1 VTTPLA
7 GTAVAREGAL
17 TDISVA
23 RSEATVASS
32 NRQNVGG
39 TAVDERERGARRLLS
54 ASLRHQY
61 DPIVEID
68 WEADPLPGVYWLP
81 PYRSSLYGTDL
92 WRAMTQE
99 QQVELTKN
107 EVASAA
113 SAGIWF
119 ETILMQML
127 IRHYY
132 DQDPTSSHAQYAL
145 TEVADEC
152 RHSVMFGRLI
162 ARLGCPPYPASRR
175 DQFLGRFLKTTATGA
190 HMFASILIAEEI
202 LDAFQR
208 EIMADDTL
216 QPLIRTVARIHVVE
230 EARHVTYARD
240 ELPRQIEGASRAGL
254 AYSRLIIGRAAN
266 SIVNRLVHPN
276 LYRAVGLDPKV
287 GRAAA
292 MSNPNF
298 RATLRWAGQRASG
311 YLGELGL
318 IGGPGRLLWRRSGL
332 L

>member
-1 VTTPLA
+1 MTTPV
-7 GTAVAREGAL
+7 TAV
-17 TDISVA
+17 SVP
-23 RSEATVASS
+23 RSDEHVASS
-32 NRQNVGG
+32 KGRSSIGA
-39 TAVDERERGARRLLS
+39 AVDERERAAERLLG

-68 WEADPLPGVYWLP
+68 WDADPLPGVYWLP
-81 PYRSSLYGTDL
+81 PYRSSLYGTEL
-92 WRAMTQE
+92 WRSMTLE

-152 RHSVMFGRLI
+152 RHSIMFGRLI
-162 ARLGCPPYPASRR
+162 AKLGCPPYPASRR
-175 DQFLGRFLKTTATGA
+175 DQFLGRFLKTTATGP

-208 EIMADDTL
+208 EIMADETL

-230 EARHVTYARD
+230 EARHVKYARD
-240 ELPRQIEGASRAGL
+240 ELPRQIEGAGRVSM

-266 SIVNRLVHPN
+266 SIVNRLVHPG
-276 LYRAVGLDPKV
+276 LYRSVGLDPRV
-287 GRAAA
+287 GRKAA

-298 RATLRWAGQRASG
+298 RATLRWAGQRASA
-311 YLGELGL
+311 YLGELNL
-318 IGGPGRLLWRRSGL
+318 IGGPGKLLWRHSGL

>member
-1 VTTPLA
+1 VATPH
-7 GTAVAREGAL
+7 GAL
-17 TDISVA
+17 TAVSVP
-23 RSEATVASS
+23 RSEAAVAPS
-32 NRQNVGG
+32 NRHNSGSTG
-39 TAVDERERGARRLLS
+39 LDERERTAERLLNT
-54 ASLRHQY
+54 SLRHQY

-68 WEADPLPGVYWLP
+68 WDAEPVPGAYWLP

-92 WRAMTQE
+92 WHAMMPE
-99 QQVELTKN
+99 QQIELTKN

-132 DQDPTSSHAQYAL
+132 DQDPTSNHAQYTL

-152 RHSVMFGRLI
+152 RHSIMFGRLI

-190 HMFASILIAEEI
+190 HMFAAILIAEEI

-230 EARHVTYARD
+230 EARHVKYARD
-240 ELPRQIEGASRAGL
+240 ELPRQLAGANRAGM
-254 AYSRLIIGRAAN
+254 AYSRLIIARAAN

-276 LYRAVGLDPKV
+276 LYRAVGLDPKI

-298 RATLRWAGQRASG
+298 RATLRWAGQRATG

-318 IGGPGRLLWRRSGL
+318 IAGPDRLLWRHAGL

>member
-7 GTAVAREGAL
+7 GTAVGRDGAL
-17 TDISVA
+17 TAVSVPRTDTA
-23 RSEATVASS
+23 GASS
-32 NRQNVGG
+32 NRQNSTG
-39 TAVDERERGARRLLS
+39 TAVEERERSAERLLGT
-54 ASLRHQY
+54 SLRHQY

-68 WEADPLPGVYWLP
+68 WAADPLPGVFWLP

-92 WRAMTQE
+92 WHAMTHDQR
-99 QQVELTKN
+99 VELTKN

-162 ARLGCPPYPASRR
+162 SRLGCPPYPATRR
-175 DQFLGRFLKTTATGA
+175 DQFLGRFLKTTATGP

-230 EARHVTYARD
+230 EARHVKYARD
-240 ELPRQIEGASRAGL
+240 ELPRQIEGASRL
-254 AYSRLIIGRAAN
+254 TMAYSRLIIARAAN
-266 SIVNRLVHPN
+266 SIVNRLVHPD
-276 LYRAVGLDPKV
+276 LYRAVGIDPKV
-287 GRAAA
+287 GRRAA

-298 RATLRWAGQRASG
+298 RATLRWAGQRATA

-318 IGGPGRLLWRRSGL
+318 VGGPGRLLWRHSGL

>member
-1 VTTPLA
+1 MTTPN
-7 GTAVAREGAL
+7 GAL
-17 TDISVA
+17 TAVSVP
-23 RSEATVASS
+23 RSDAAVASS
-32 NRQNVGG
+32 NRQNSGG
-39 TAVDERERGARRLLS
+39 TGLDERERGAERLLNT
-54 ASLRHQY
+54 SLRHQY
-61 DPIVEID
+61 DPVVEID
-68 WEADPLPGVYWLP
+68 WDADPVPGAFWLP

-92 WRAMTQE
+92 WHAMTLE
-99 QQVELTKN
+99 QQIELTKN

-132 DQDPTSSHAQYAL
+132 DQDPTASHAQYAL

-152 RHSVMFGRLI
+152 RHSIMFGRLI

-190 HMFASILIAEEI
+190 HMFAAILIAEEI

-230 EARHVTYARD
+230 EARHVKYARD
-240 ELPRQIEGASRAGL
+240 ELPRQVEGASRAGM

-266 SIVNRLVHPN
+266 SIVARLVHPD
-276 LYRAVGLDPKV
+276 LYRAVGIDPKV
-287 GRAAA
+287 GRATA
-292 MSNPNF
+292 MNNPNF
-298 RATLRWAGQRASG
+298 RATLRWAGQRATG

-318 IGGPGRLLWRRSGL
+318 IGGPGKLLWRHAGL